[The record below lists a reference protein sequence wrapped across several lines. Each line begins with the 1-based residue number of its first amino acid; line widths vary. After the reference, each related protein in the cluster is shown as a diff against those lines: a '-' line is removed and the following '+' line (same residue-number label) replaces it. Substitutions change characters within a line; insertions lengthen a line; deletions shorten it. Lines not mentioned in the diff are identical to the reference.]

1 MSSSISIEKL
11 KSYIKTKGLVPTKI
25 FTLDTKECVFIEI
38 ANPDTGSTI
47 MLYIPS
53 KYKLNYTESPS
64 SINTKRYE
72 IESVPSPSNSEKQAA
87 SLLGIDSSNINVSKL
102 LQRFIPF
109 VKKINYK
116 ITIMSSS
123 FISYISRSNTVEFY
137 SIKADGLPNRSSVE
151 QPKSNISR
159 GLEDAT
165 ETIDAG
171 DTKHIYNINIFVD
184 LEQFYKKKNIWED
197 VSLIKKNIYEQFEEN
212 SKLYLINIKDIID
225 GTLYFK
231 KIQDICLKKEEYN
244 KNIVEFTSL
253 LDEICSFEK
262 TIIIQIKSIMDS
274 YDNKTNNVTYDI
286 EKTKEISKNELILS
300 RINVPKTSIINCII
314 ELISKLETIYIITE
328 SVYFQIDKSIS
339 KIYKTLDNLNFCV

>member
-53 KYKLNYTESPS
+53 QYKLNYTESPS

-72 IESVPSPSNSEKQAA
+72 IESVPSTSNRS
-87 SLLGIDSSNINVSKL
+87 DINVSKL

-137 SIKADGLPNRSSVE
+137 SIKADGLPTS
-151 QPKSNISR
+151 P
-159 GLEDAT
+159 T
-165 ETIDAG
+165 ETEVG

-244 KNIVEFTSL
+244 KNILEFTTL

>member
-53 KYKLNYTESPS
+53 QYKLNYTESPS

-72 IESVPSPSNSEKQAA
+72 IESTSTRS
-87 SLLGIDSSNINVSKL
+87 DINVSKL

-137 SIKADGLPNRSSVE
+137 SIKADGLHNRSD
-151 QPKSNISR
+151 QPTSP
-159 GLEDAT
+159 T
-165 ETIDAG
+165 ETEAVTGFGLQSSRPTGGPLCGPLLRSGG

-244 KNIVEFTSL
+244 KNILEFTTL

>member
-53 KYKLNYTESPS
+53 QYKLNYTESPS

-72 IESVPSPSNSEKQAA
+72 IESVPSTSNSDA
-87 SLLGIDSSNINVSKL
+87 SNINVSKL

-137 SIKADGLPNRSSVE
+137 RIKADANRS
-151 QPKSNISR
+151 QPKSN
-159 GLEDAT
+159 T
-165 ETIDAG
+165 ETIDVG
-171 DTKHIYNINIFVD
+171 DSSHIYNINIFVD
-184 LEQFYKKKNIWED
+184 LEQFYKKKTIWED

-231 KIQDICLKKEEYN
+231 KIQDISLKKEEYN
-244 KNIVEFTSL
+244 KNILEFTRL

-262 TIIIQIKSIMDS
+262 TIILQIKSIMDS

-300 RINVPKTSIINCII
+300 RINLPKTSIINCII
-314 ELISKLETIYIITE
+314 ELISKLETIYIISE
-328 SVYFQIDKSIS
+328 AVYFQIDKSIS